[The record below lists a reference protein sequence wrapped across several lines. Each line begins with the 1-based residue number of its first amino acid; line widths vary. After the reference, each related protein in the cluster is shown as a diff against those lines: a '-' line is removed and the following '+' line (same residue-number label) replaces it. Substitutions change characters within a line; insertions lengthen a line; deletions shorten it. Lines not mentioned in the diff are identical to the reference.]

1 MVPFPVW
8 AGNSPSFGYEGEAFD
23 TAAHHRHSGEGLSTA
38 LASVS
43 HYRGTGMKLLR
54 YGPKGK
60 EKPGILDK
68 AGKIRDL
75 SKVIPDITGETI
87 SPKGLAKL
95 KKLKL
100 ESLPL
105 VRGTP
110 RIGACVANS
119 QKFVAI
125 GLNYSDHAA
134 ESGLK
139 VPPEPVVFT
148 KHVSC
153 LSGPDDDVT
162 IPPKS
167 QKSDWEVE
175 LGVIIGTRAK
185 NIKKAD
191 AMKHV
196 AGYCTIND
204 LSEREFQVERSGQWT
219 KGKSYDTFGP
229 IGPWLVTADEVKD
242 PQNLRL
248 WLELNGKR
256 VQDGTTATM
265 VFSVDHIVAYLSEF
279 FTLMPG
285 DIITTGTPPGVGM
298 GMKPPQFLKP
308 GDKMRICIDGLG
320 EQNQKVVRDK

>member
-1 MVPFPVW
+1 
-8 AGNSPSFGYEGEAFD
+8 
-23 TAAHHRHSGEGLSTA
+23 
-38 LASVS
+38 
-43 HYRGTGMKLLR
+43 MKLLR

-68 AGKIRDL
+68 EGRIRSLAGI
-75 SKVIPDITGETI
+75 VADISGDSI

-95 KKLKL
+95 RKIKL
-100 ESLPL
+100 ETLPI

-110 RIGACVANS
+110 RIGACIANP
-119 QKFVAI
+119 QKFIAI

-134 ESGLK
+134 ESGLQ

-148 KHVSC
+148 KQVSC
-153 LSGPDDDVT
+153 LSGPNDDVT

-167 QKSDWEVE
+167 SKSDWEVE

-185 NIKKAD
+185 NISKKD
-191 AMKHV
+191 ALSHV

-229 IGPWLVTADEVKD
+229 VGPWLVTADEVKD
-242 PQNLRL
+242 PQNLHL

-256 VQDGTTATM
+256 VQDGSTSTM
-265 VFSVDHIVAYLSEF
+265 VYGVAHIVAYLSEF

-298 GMKPPQFLKP
+298 GMKPPQYLKP
-308 GDKMRICIDGLG
+308 GDKMRIGIDGLG
-320 EQNQKVVRDK
+320 VQNQKVVRDK